1 MGPCAP
7 TFGLVSNGP
16 TISEL
21 SGRAREV
28 FRQVVEAYIDSGSP
42 VGSKTLSQRPGG
54 LALSPASIRSVL
66 HELEDIGL
74 LGSPHTSAGRI
85 PTDSGLRLFVDGMMH
100 AAEAGA
106 EERAAIE
113 AGLGTQDKTV
123 EDVLARATSVLSGLS
138 SCASVVMVPKNE
150 RVLRQASFTAL
161 TPKRV
166 LAILVA
172 DDGTVENRIIE
183 LAEPVSAA
191 ALVEAGNFLTA
202 RLAGST
208 LADAAVRLSREIEV
222 ERALVDAATRD
233 LIARGVASW
242 SADDTDRAVLIVSGQ
257 AHLLDD
263 AAEADL
269 QRVRSLLADLDDK
282 SEMLRVLDHAR
293 EAKAM
298 KIFIG
303 SENKLFSLSGSSV
316 IAAPYGGADG
326 RIVGVVGVIGPT
338 RLNYARIIPMVDYT
352 ARTLSRLI
360 G

>member
-1 MGPCAP
+1 MSA
-7 TFGLVSNGP
+7 

-21 SGRAREV
+21 SDRAREV
-28 FRQVVEAYIDSGSP
+28 FREVVESYIDSGTP

-54 LALSPASIRSVL
+54 LGLSPASIRSVL
-66 HELEDIGL
+66 HELETIGL
-74 LGSPHTSAGRI
+74 LGSPHTSAGRV
-85 PTDSGLRLFVDGMMH
+85 PTDTGLRLFVDGMMQ
-100 AAEAGA
+100 ATETGA

-113 AGLGTQDKTV
+113 AGLGTQDRTV
-123 EDVLARATSVLSGLS
+123 EDVLTRTTAVLSGLS
-138 SCASVVMVPKNE
+138 ACAAVVMVPKAE

-161 TPKRV
+161 SPTRV

-183 LAEPVSAA
+183 LPAPIAHT

-202 RLAGST
+202 QLAGST
-208 LADAAVRLSREIEV
+208 LGDASARLAREIEA
-222 ERALVDAATRD
+222 ERALVYAATRD

-242 SADDTDRAVLIVSGQ
+242 SADDADRAVLIVRGQ
-257 AHLLDD
+257 ANLIADHD
-263 AAEADL
+263 ADL

-282 SEMLRVLDHAR
+282 AEMLRVLDLAR

-303 SENKLFSLSGSSV
+303 AENKLFSLSGSSV
-316 IAAPYGGADG
+316 IAAPYSGAEG

-338 RLNYARIIPMVDYT
+338 RINYARIIPMVDYT

>member
-1 MGPCAP
+1 MNA
-7 TFGLVSNGP
+7 GP
-16 TISEL
+16 TITEL
-21 SGRAREV
+21 SDRAREV
-28 FRQVVEAYIDSGSP
+28 FREVVESYIDSGAP
-42 VGSKTLSQRPGG
+42 VGSKTLSRLPGG
-54 LALSPASIRSVL
+54 LGLSPASIRSVL

-85 PTDSGLRLFVDGMMH
+85 PTDSGLRLFVDGMMQ
-100 AAEAGA
+100 ATEAGA

-113 AGLGTQDKTV
+113 SALGTQDRTI
-123 EDVLARATSVLSGLS
+123 EDVLTRATSLLSGLS
-138 SCASVVMVPKNE
+138 SCASVVMVPKTE

-161 TPKRV
+161 SPTRV

-172 DDGTVENRIIE
+172 DDGTVENRIVD
-183 LAEPVSAA
+183 LAAPVPAA

-208 LADAAVRLSREIEV
+208 LTGAAARLAREIET
-222 ERALVDAATRD
+222 ERALVDDATRD
-233 LIARGVASW
+233 LVARGIASW
-242 SADDTDRAVLIVSGQ
+242 SADDSRRAVLIVRGQ
-257 AHLLDD
+257 SHLLDD

-269 QRVRSLLADLDDK
+269 VRVRSLLADLDDK
-282 SEMLRVLDHAR
+282 AEMLRVLDLAR
-293 EAKAM
+293 AAKAM

-303 SENKLFSLSGSSV
+303 AENKLFSLSGSSV
-316 IAAPYGGADG
+316 IAAPYSGAGGHV
-326 RIVGVVGVIGPT
+326 IGVIGVIGPT

>member
-1 MGPCAP
+1 M
-7 TFGLVSNGP
+7 TSGP

-21 SGRAREV
+21 SDRARAV
-28 FRQVVEAYIDSGSP
+28 FRQVVEEYIASGTP
-42 VGSKTLSQRPGG
+42 VGSKTLATRADSLG
-54 LALSPASIRSVL
+54 LSSASIRSVL
-66 HELEDIGL
+66 HDLERVGL
-74 LGSPHTSAGRI
+74 LGSPHTSAGRV
-85 PTDSGLRLFVDGMMH
+85 PPDFGLRLFVDGMMQ
-100 AAEAGA
+100 ASEAGA

-113 AGLGTQDKTV
+113 AGLSAPDRAV
-123 EDVLARATSVLSGLS
+123 EDVLSRATAVLSGLS
-138 SCASVVMVPKNE
+138 SCAAVVMVPRTE

-161 TPKRV
+161 SPTRI

-172 DDGTVENRIIE
+172 DDGTVENRIVE
-183 LAEPVSAA
+183 LEYPVSPA
-191 ALVEAGNFLTA
+191 ALIEAGNYLTA

-208 LADAAVRLSREIEV
+208 LADASTLLKLEIET
-222 ERALVDAATRD
+222 ERALIDAATRD
-233 LIARGVASW
+233 LVARGIASW
-242 SADDTDRAVLIVSGQ
+242 SSDDADRAVLIVRGQ
-257 AHLLDD
+257 SHLLDD

-282 SEMLRVLDHAR
+282 VEMLRVLDDAR
-293 EAKAM
+293 EARAM

-316 IAAPYGGADG
+316 IAAPYSGAEG

-338 RLNYARIIPMVDYT
+338 RLNYARIVPMVDYT

>member
-1 MGPCAP
+1 M
-7 TFGLVSNGP
+7 TNGP

-21 SGRAREV
+21 SDRAREI
-28 FRQVVEAYIDSGSP
+28 FRQVVEQYIGSGTP
-42 VGSKTLSQRPGG
+42 VGSKTLAQLPGG
-54 LALSPASIRSVL
+54 LGLSAASIRSVL

-85 PTDSGLRLFVDGMMH
+85 PTNSGLRLFVDGMMQ
-100 AAEAGA
+100 ASEAGA
-106 EERAAIE
+106 DERAAIE
-113 AGLGTQDKTV
+113 AGLGTQDRTV

-138 SCASVVMVPKNE
+138 SCAAVIMVPKTE
-150 RVLRQASFTAL
+150 RILRQASFTAL
-161 TPKRV
+161 SPTRV

-172 DDGTVENRIIE
+172 EDGTVENRIIE
-183 LAEPVSAA
+183 LARPLPQS

-202 RLAGST
+202 RLAGAT
-208 LADAAVRLSREIEV
+208 LADAASRLQREV
-222 ERALVDAATRD
+222 DAERAAIDAATRD
-233 LIARGVASW
+233 LIARGIASW
-242 SADDTDRAVLIVSGQ
+242 SSDDADRAVLIVRGQ

-263 AAEADL
+263 TAEADL
-269 QRVRSLLADLDDK
+269 ERVRSLLADLDDK
-282 SEMLRVLDHAR
+282 AEMLRVLDLAR
-293 EAKAM
+293 ESKAM

-316 IAAPYGGADG
+316 IAAPYTGAEG

-338 RLNYARIIPMVDYT
+338 RLNYARIVPMVDYT